1 MPYSKKAK
9 FYHHRQ
15 KSPRLFDKKTFKNVP
30 LNHTSY
36 RGEKYSKWMY
46 SGTPARAIVGKLK
59 KSKKWSTQS
68 ILIPKDIQPKS
79 KRNYDKIKKFNGK
92 NYRLFRILHRK
103 VDADGLK
110 EHLKEK
116 KKYKVRVI
124 KKRFQY
130 ETDYLIYVRKIK

>member
-46 SGTPARAIVGKLK
+46 SGTPARAIVGRLK

-68 ILIPKDIQPKS
+68 ILIPKTQNYVYAIYKKHQASRKWTRVGS
-79 KRNYDKIKKFNGK
+79 YKFKRSAEKKAEEIKKK
-92 NYRLFRILHRK
+92 NKYMQTIIRK
-103 VDADGLK
+103 V
-110 EHLKEK
+110 
-116 KKYKVRVI
+116 RS
-124 KKRFQY
+124 
-130 ETDYLIYVRKIK
+130 YL